1 MAENR
6 PYKKFK
12 SGLVEAAVWL
22 NEKDGRGAT
31 VEFKSVT
38 LRKSWHD
45 DKKNMWRDSS
55 MTFLA
60 DELSRAILVM
70 QKAQEELLLKKE
82 DEEHE

>member
-12 SGLVEAAVWL
+12 SGLIEAAIWV
-22 NEKDGRGAT
+22 NEKDNKT
-31 VEFKSVT
+31 SIVEFKSVT

-45 DKKNMWRDSS
+45 DKKNLWRDSS
-55 MTFLA
+55 MTFLGE
-60 DELSRAILVM
+60 ELTKAILVL

-82 DEEHE
+82 GEEHD